1 MANKLTKFVKTFEQF
16 RNDMLDDHENIDND
30 NIDTDTENISDKL
43 DMFLE
48 SNGYY
53 SQWHDNDLQDRSTFL
68 KELSNRLNS
77 DPFAIGLWL
86 YQDCNIYPDF
96 QLLQFLHNI
105 K

>member
-1 MANKLTKFVKTFEQF
+1 MANNKLTNFVKTFEQF
-16 RNDMLDDHENIDND
+16 KNDMLDNENF
-30 NIDTDTENISDKL
+30 DTENISDKL

-53 SQWHDNDLQDRSTFL
+53 SQWHDNDLKDRSTFL